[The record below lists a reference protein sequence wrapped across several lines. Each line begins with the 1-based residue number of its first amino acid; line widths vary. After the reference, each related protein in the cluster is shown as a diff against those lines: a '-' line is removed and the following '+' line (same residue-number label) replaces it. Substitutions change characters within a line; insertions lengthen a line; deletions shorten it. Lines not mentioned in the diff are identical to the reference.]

1 MKLKNLLKGVK
12 IKYADA
18 GALEA
23 SVEDIS
29 FDSRC
34 LKKDSVFVAYGGTDT
49 DSHQFIEDVKKSG
62 KVAVFVTEK
71 PVDGALSVV
80 VDSGRKAL
88 ALMSKSFFGVDDS
101 KLIKIAVTGT
111 NGKTTV
117 NYLLESIFTACGYRT
132 IKIGTTEYKIIDEV
146 IKADTTTPSSY
157 DYYRMLSRGLKK
169 GAKVLCIEASSH
181 ALMQHR
187 LYGTNFDLAIF
198 TNLTGD
204 HLDYHKTMEEYYSAK
219 KLLFCSEY
227 SKKCLINIDSDYGK
241 RLLDECEI
249 DTFTYGIEGKANFVG
264 MNLES
269 SLEGVC
275 FNIKADKLAKIS
287 SNLVGSHNVYNILA
301 AVAAADILNMDM
313 HKIVD
318 GVEKLKNVPGRL
330 EKLEIKGRY
339 FFVDYAHTDDAL
351 ENVLKSLYSLKKNRI
366 ITVFGCGGNRDKTKR
381 PRMARASEIYSDIII
396 VTSDN
401 PRKEDPLAIIKDIE
415 KGFSSKSSYEVV
427 VDRREAIRYAYELSE
442 EGDII
447 LVAGKGHENY
457 QILKNKTIHFD
468 DREEILN
475 LEKGETRAGV

>member
-1 MKLKNLLKGVK
+1 LRLKNLLEGVK
-12 IKYADA
+12 IKYADTN
-18 GALEA
+18 ALET

-34 LKKDSVFVAYGGTDT
+34 IKKNSVFVAYGGTDT
-49 DSHQFIEDVKKSG
+49 DSHKYIEDVKKSG
-62 KVAVFVTEK
+62 KVSVFVTEK
-71 PVDGALSVV
+71 PVEGALSVV

-88 ALMSKSFFGVDDS
+88 ALMSKSFFGVDDD

-132 IKIGTTEYKIIDEV
+132 IKIGTTEYKIIDET
-146 IKADTTTPSSY
+146 IKADTTTPSPY
-157 DYYRMLSRGLKK
+157 DYYRILSRGLKK
-169 GAKVLCIEASSH
+169 GANVLCVEVSSH

-204 HLDYHKTMEEYYSAK
+204 HLDYHKTMESYYNAK
-219 KLLFCSEY
+219 KLLFRSDY
-227 SKKCLINIDSDYGK
+227 SKKCLVNIDSEYGRK
-241 RLLDECEI
+241 ILDECDI
-249 DTFTYGIEGKANFVG
+249 DTFTYGIERKADFRG
-264 MNLES
+264 MDLAN
-269 SLEGVC
+269 SLDGVS
-275 FNIKADKLAKIS
+275 FNMKADKLAKIR
-287 SNLVGSHNVYNILA
+287 SNLVGTHNIYNILA
-301 AVAAADILNMDM
+301 AIAAADILKLDL

-330 EKLEIKGRY
+330 EKFEIKGRY

-351 ENVLKSLYSLKKNRI
+351 ENVLKSLYSLKKKRI

-381 PRMARASEIYSDIII
+381 PRMAKVSEKYSDVII

-401 PRKEDPLAIIKDIE
+401 PRKENPREIIKDIE

-427 VDRREAIRYAYELSE
+427 IDRRQAIQYAYELSE

-468 DREEILN
+468 DREEIQN
-475 LEKGETRAGV
+475 LERGEYRAGV